1 MSLALKWLE
10 LDVIASEIEM
20 LARKRAMDGANVH
33 ELDAEL
39 IAVSDRREALL
50 SQIYES
56 VASEL
61 TAGGQEPV

>member
-10 LDVIASEIEM
+10 LDMIASEIEM

-39 IAVSDRREALL
+39 TAVNDRREALL
-50 SQIYES
+50 SQIYQS
-56 VASEL
+56 VALEFA
-61 TAGGQEPV
+61 AGGREPG